1 MSKWVLELEE
11 PQLKHLK
18 RTKNMHMFQNNTK
31 LSPLKTKITVLQ
43 NAGINNQWTFLP
55 SLHLWHKIREK
66 LHLVSNITLLVKIIP
81 KYRQSNSTSL
91 DNTKQ
96 IKKNINSLNL
106 KCQAPQRL
114 LQTSKISYK

>member
-31 LSPLKTKITVLQ
+31 LSPLKTKIMVLQ
-43 NAGINNQWTFLP
+43 NVGISNQWTFLP
-55 SLHLWHKIREK
+55 SLLQWHKIREK
-66 LHLVSNITLLVKIIP
+66 LLLVSNIILLVKIIP

-91 DNTKQ
+91 ANTKQ
-96 IKKNINSLNL
+96 IKKNINSINL
-106 KCQAPQRL
+106 KCLLLQRL